1 MSLLEEIDKCMT
13 KMTEHKN
20 AARHLM
26 QMALEERNQSSIWEK
41 QAEELL
47 KKLEALE
54 ANGETDE

>member
-26 QMALEERNQSSIWEK
+26 QMALEERNQSSTWEK
-41 QAEELL
+41 RGEELL
-47 KKLEALE
+47 KQLETLEAQ
-54 ANGETDE
+54 GKTDE

>member
-1 MSLLEEIDKCMT
+1 MSLLEEIDKCMN

-47 KKLEALE
+47 KKLETLE
-54 ANGETDE
+54 ANGETDG

>member
-47 KKLEALE
+47 KKLETLE
-54 ANGETDE
+54 ANGGTDE

>member
-41 QAEELL
+41 RGEDLL
-47 KKLEALE
+47 KQLETLEAE
-54 ANGETDE
+54 GKTDE